1 MKSKSQNIKKW
12 YVYLLRCSDET
23 LYCGITTNLGRRL
36 SEHNSTNRGAKYTRG
51 RRPVELVGYLEK
63 ENRSSAQVTESKI
76 KKMRREE
83 KVAVFLR

>member
-36 SEHNSTNRGAKYTRG
+36 SEHNNTNRGAKYTRG

-63 ENRSSAQVTESKI
+63 ENRSSAQVTEAKI